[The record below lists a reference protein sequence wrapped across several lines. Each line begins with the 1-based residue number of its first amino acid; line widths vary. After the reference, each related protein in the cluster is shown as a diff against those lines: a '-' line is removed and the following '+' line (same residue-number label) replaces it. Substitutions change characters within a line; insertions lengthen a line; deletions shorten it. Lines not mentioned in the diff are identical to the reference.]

1 MYNWTTL
8 NTRVFKK
15 LGFTLSKEDMEGA
28 VYARTGE
35 IEPILKLLRSKLAL
49 YQAKHGH
56 ERASQIPLL
65 ATSTP
70 GGSFPSPEERGI
82 LNGAIFSRGAPVEE
96 FAKMA
101 ATSTGRGKGTGIDT
115 DRSGVNKMLDYN
127 GVGSEYVYN
136 ENGGGNLQE
145 INGGKQGGGN
155 KNLIQSFPGGAAT
168 AIATSELMAEVEDL
182 RALNQVLE
190 VKTAKL
196 EQLLRLKDAKIA
208 ALTARLHGAGLLSSP
223 PPPPHA
229 FRSVA
234 AETGN

>member
-35 IEPILKLLRSKLAL
+35 IEPILKLLRSKLAH

-70 GGSFPSPEERGI
+70 GGAFPSPEERGI
-82 LNGAIFSRGAPVEE
+82 LNGAIFSRGAPVED
-96 FAKMA
+96 FSKMA
-101 ATSTGRGKGTGIDT
+101 ATSTGRGKGTGIET
-115 DRSGVNKMLDYN
+115 DLSGINKMLDYN

-155 KNLIQSFPGGAAT
+155 KNLIQSFPGGGAMV
-168 AIATSELMAEVEDL
+168 TSELMAEVEDL

-208 ALTARLHGAGLLSSP
+208 ALTARLQGAGLLSSP
-223 PPPPHA
+223 PPPPPHA
-229 FRSVA
+229 YRSVT
-234 AETGN
+234 AEAGN